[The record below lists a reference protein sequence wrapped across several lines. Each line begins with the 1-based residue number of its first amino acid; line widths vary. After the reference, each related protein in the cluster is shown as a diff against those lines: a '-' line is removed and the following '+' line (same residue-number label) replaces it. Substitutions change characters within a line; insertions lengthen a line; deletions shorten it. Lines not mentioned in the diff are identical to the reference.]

1 MLYPALRL
9 IAGVA
14 LRWYYR
20 EVTLVGAGRVPDTGP
35 VILAVNHPNAL
46 VDALVVGWLV
56 RRRIRITAKAVLFD
70 QPVLGAFLR
79 AMGVI
84 PLRRASDELAKRR
97 SDLRHGTA
105 AAAAARP
112 DPRRNVDAFDAI
124 LDALDDGAA
133 ILIFP
138 EGKSHDDSALAPLK
152 TGPARIALT
161 AREANRAPG
170 LRIVPIGLV
179 FESKEAPRSR
189 VAAVVGESI
198 RVHEW
203 QAPPGVARQ
212 AEALTDEIAR
222 RLRDVTLSA
231 PTAERLEQVQR
242 VARLVTAIL
251 APAAPPVG
259 ADQSLGDEYAV
270 AARVARGLDTLPSL
284 PPDLRQRATRALAE
298 VEAFGRDLQSAGVAE
313 TDAAISLR
321 KRHGV
326 RFVAREVA
334 LLVLAGPVAAWG
346 RITHWIPFRLARR
359 AALRD
364 VTARD
369 QPAMRT
375 IVWGLALT
383 LINYAAQV
391 AIVWA
396 LLGGWAALAHLTV
409 LPIAADVDL
418 RYSDR
423 LRTAG
428 RRMRTYLRLRR
439 TPKLATRLA
448 ERRRALADEIRAVD
462 AVFRELAAGRSPSAV

>member
-1 MLYPALRL
+1 MLYPTLRL

-20 EVTLVGAGRVPDTGP
+20 EVTIVGAERVPDTGP

-56 RRRIRITAKAVLFD
+56 PRRIRITAKAVLFD
-70 QPVLGAFLR
+70 QPALGAFLR

-97 SDLRHGTA
+97 REAGRATA
-105 AAAAARP
+105 APDAGL
-112 DPRRNVDAFDAI
+112 DPRRNVEAFDAI
-124 LDALDDGAA
+124 LEALDDGAA

-170 LRIVPIGLV
+170 LRIVPVGLV

-198 RVHEW
+198 RMHEW
-203 QAPPGVARQ
+203 QAPPGSARP

-231 PTAERLEQVQR
+231 PTPERLEQVQR

-259 ADQSLGDEYAV
+259 ADQSLGGEYAV

-321 KRHGV
+321 KRHGA

-334 LLVLAGPVAAWG
+334 LLMLAGPVAVWG

-383 LINYAAQV
+383 LVSYVVQV
-391 AIVWA
+391 AIVWT
-396 LLGGWAALAHLTV
+396 LLGGWAALVHLIV

-418 RYSDR
+418 RYADR

-439 TPKLATRLA
+439 TPKLAIRLA
-448 ERRRALADEIRAVD
+448 ERRLALADEIRAVD
-462 AVFRELAAGRSPSAV
+462 AAFRELAASRPPNGV

>member
-1 MLYPALRL
+1 MLYSTLRL
-9 IAGVA
+9 VAGVA

-20 EVTLVGAGRVPDTGP
+20 EVTIVGAERVPHTGP

-56 RRRIRITAKAVLFD
+56 PRRIRITAKAVLFD
-70 QPVLGAFLR
+70 QPALGAFLR
-79 AMGVI
+79 TMGVI
-84 PLRRASDELAKRR
+84 PLRRASDELARR
-97 SDLRHGTA
+97 RREPGRGATDTIDD
-105 AAAAARP
+105 RP
-112 DPRRNVDAFDAI
+112 DPRRNVEAFDAI
-124 LDALDDGAA
+124 LDALDAGAA

-138 EGKSHDDSALAPLK
+138 EGRSHDDPALAPLK

-203 QAPPGVARQ
+203 QVPPEASRR
-212 AEALTDEIAR
+212 ADALTAEIAR

-231 PTAERLEQVQR
+231 PTPERLEQVQR

-251 APAAPPVG
+251 APAAPSVG
-259 ADQSLGDEYAV
+259 EDQSLGDEYAV
-270 AARVARGLDTLPSL
+270 AARVARGLDTLESL
-284 PPDLRQRATRALAE
+284 PADLRQRATRALAD
-298 VEAFGRDLQSAGVAE
+298 VEEFGRDLQAAGVAE

-321 KRHGV
+321 KRHGA

-334 LLVLAGPVAAWG
+334 LLMLAGPVAAWG

-383 LINYAAQV
+383 LASYAAQV

-396 LLGGWAALAHLTV
+396 VFNGLAALVHLVV
-409 LPIAADVDL
+409 LPIAADVDV
-418 RYSDR
+418 RYADR

-439 TPKLATRLA
+439 RPEMASRLA

-462 AVFRELAAGRSPSAV
+462 AAFRGHAAERPPSVV